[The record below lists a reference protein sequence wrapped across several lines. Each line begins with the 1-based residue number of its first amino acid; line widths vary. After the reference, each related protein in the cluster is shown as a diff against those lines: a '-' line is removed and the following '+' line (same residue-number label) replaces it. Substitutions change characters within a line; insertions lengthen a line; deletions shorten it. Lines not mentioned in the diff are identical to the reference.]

1 MVGEGWLP
9 PLGAW
14 IAGAALLFAAAVAT
28 GHDPLA
34 SSSWARWDSGYYE
47 GIARHG
53 YELHRCRPGE
63 GVNARA
69 QWCGNTAW
77 FPGYPL
83 LIAAVSAVGV
93 PVVPGAVAISWAA
106 GAATLILL
114 WRWFLPRRV
123 APLACAAFAPG
134 LVYLYAVF
142 PLSLLTLAGVV
153 FLRYLER
160 DPRIAGLAGGVAAL
174 AYPLGVAIVPG
185 IALLRWWQRRDRG
198 WAFRRVLA
206 VGGPAVAAGAGIVV
220 VQRLQ
225 TGRWTA
231 YYDVANNYGGVHN
244 PATTISDWVTVL
256 WQSKNAFGYSLAPIW
271 QFLLVT
277 VLLVAAIAAALVRGR
292 RTDPGLVVWCLGV
305 WFVPLLQSQQSL
317 WRSEAALLP
326 LVALLALLP
335 RRALWICAAALLVVA
350 FGVAHEF
357 FAGSLI

>member
-1 MVGEGWLP
+1 MAREAWVP
-9 PLGAW
+9 PLVAW
-14 IAGAALLFAAAVAT
+14 VAGAALLFAAAIAT
-28 GHDPLA
+28 GHDPVA
-34 SSSWARWDSGYYE
+34 ASSWARWDSGYYE

-63 GVNARA
+63 GLNARA

-83 LIAAVSAVGV
+83 LIAAVSALGI
-93 PVVPGAVAISWAA
+93 PLDLGAVAISWLA

-153 FLRYLER
+153 FLRYLDR
-160 DPRIAGLAGGVAAL
+160 APRIAGLAGAAAAL
-174 AYPLGVAIVPG
+174 VYPLGVAVVPIVAVERCWQQRARAGG
-185 IALLRWWQRRDRG
+185 I
-198 WAFRRVLA
+198 RRVLVLA
-206 VGGPAVAAGAGIVV
+206 GPAVAAGAGIVV
-220 VQRLQ
+220 AQRLQ

-231 YYDVANNYGGVHN
+231 YYDVTNNYGGVHN
-244 PATTISDWVTVL
+244 PVTTITDWLTVL

-277 VLLVAAIAAALVRGR
+277 VLLLAAAAAVLARGGR
-292 RTDPGLVVWCLGV
+292 RDPALLAWCGAV

-317 WRSEAALLP
+317 WRSEAALVLLTP
-326 LVALLALLP
+326 LLALLP
-335 RRALWICAAALLVVA
+335 RRVVWLGAAALLIVG

>member
-1 MVGEGWLP
+1 V
-9 PLGAW
+9 
-14 IAGAALLFAAAVAT
+14 
-28 GHDPLA
+28 
-34 SSSWARWDSGYYE
+34 
-47 GIARHG
+47 
-53 YELHRCRPGE
+53 
-63 GVNARA
+63 
-69 QWCGNTAW
+69 
-77 FPGYPL
+77 

-93 PVVPGAVAISWAA
+93 PLVPGAIAISWAA

-114 WRWFLPRRV
+114 WRWFLPRQV
-123 APLACAAFAPG
+123 GPLACAAFTPG

-160 DPRIAGLAGGVAAL
+160 DERLAGLAGGLAAL
-174 AYPLGVAIVPG
+174 AYPLGVVVVP
-185 IALLRWWQRRDRG
+185 AVAFLRWRRGRDRG
-198 WAFRRVLA
+198 RAFRRVLTL
-206 VGGPAVAAGAGIVV
+206 GGPAVAAGAAIVV
-220 VQRLQ
+220 VQRVQ

-256 WQSKNAFGYSLAPIW
+256 WQSKNALGYSLAPIW
-271 QFLLVT
+271 QLFLVT

-292 RTDPGLVVWCLGV
+292 RADWALIVWCFGV
-305 WFVPLLQSQQSL
+305 WLVPLFQSQQSL

-326 LVALLALLP
+326 LAALLALLP
-335 RRALWICAAALLVVA
+335 RRAVWICAAALLVVG

>member
-1 MVGEGWLP
+1 MPGEAWVP
-9 PLGAW
+9 PLAAW
-14 IAGAALLFAAAVAT
+14 IAGAALLVLAAVAT
-28 GHDPLA
+28 GHDPLHA
-34 SSSWARWDSGYYE
+34 SSWARWDSGYYE

-63 GVNARA
+63 GLNARA
-69 QWCGNTAW
+69 KWCGNTAW

-83 LIAAVSAVGV
+83 AIAAVAAIGI
-93 PVVPGAVAISWAA
+93 PLLPAAVAVSWLA
-106 GAATLILL
+106 GALTLVLL
-114 WRWFLPRRV
+114 WRWFLPRRIP
-123 APLACAAFAPG
+123 PLACAAFAPG

-160 DPRIAGLAGGVAAL
+160 APWIAGLAGGVAAL
-174 AYPLGVAIVPG
+174 AYPLGVAVVPIV
-185 IALLRWWQRRDRG
+185 ALVESWQRRRG
-198 WAFRRVLA
+198 GAPFRRA
-206 VGGPAVAAGAGIVV
+206 VILGGPAVVAGIGIVV
-220 VQRLQ
+220 AQRLQ

-231 YYDVANNYGGVHN
+231 YYDVTNNYGGVHN

-256 WQSKNAFGYSLAPIW
+256 VQSKNAFGYSLAPIW

-277 VLLVAAIAAALVRGR
+277 VLLAVAVAAALLRGGR
-292 RTDPGLVVWCLGV
+292 RQVPLVAWCLGV

-317 WRSEAALLP
+317 WRSEAALVLATP
-326 LVALLALLP
+326 LLALLP
-335 RRALWICAAALLVVA
+335 RRLVWVCAAGLLVVA